1 MGDLQRLPAEVLEK
15 IFCHLDT
22 QSIQSIHQIS
32 PYFQNIIDCS
42 ILLWKHKIKEFCHN
56 RPTIKESLNY
66 TEYLQ
71 HQTCAKRLRSFYHSL
86 LNLKNNFNS
95 GNLTKTE
102 IDCKSVVQQK
112 VLIPDSP
119 GNSNFMRG
127 VYDMVLNE
135 GRICASV
142 YDTLQIWCTKESRL
156 VKHYTDKA
164 LDHGLTTTRCFTLHK
179 NLLFCG
185 TDNGYLKIIDINTDQ
200 LIAKQ
205 RVNSDCVADVKCR
218 GDMII
223 TLDWFGNIF
232 FWAFDNPVLR
242 QIKVDSGEAFHV
254 PHLLR
259 QRDMERLLDFDTN
272 YLITTYKCHITMYK
286 FGLNE
291 GLVISFPVYTD
302 VFCIELQH
310 NLLAFGCK
318 GGPRHEGSQFI
329 HPVAG
334 VANLN
339 YSPPRFHYF
348 RTQDN
353 DAVISLCMTSTHLI
367 LGDINGEI
375 HIIDIQDLPFPEIE
389 TFSDLEER
397 GQNRLLYTLKS
408 HNYRDFI
415 WALKFDGFRLYSGDD
430 TGRIIVHDFLHTEPG
445 LQSSAK
451 RRRLDHDHTETGNN
465 TAAVDHTETVGNNTD
480 AVDHPVVAESN

>member
-1 MGDLQRLPAEVLEK
+1 MGDLERLPAEVLVK
-15 IFCHLDT
+15 IFCHLDAE
-22 QSIQSIHQIS
+22 SIKNIHQIS
-32 PYFQNIIDCS
+32 SYFQNIMDSS
-42 ILLWKHKIKEFCHN
+42 ILLWKYKIKEICHN
-56 RPTIKESLNY
+56 KPLKESLNY
-66 TEYLQ
+66 TQYLQ
-71 HQTCAKRLRSFYHSL
+71 HQTSAKLLRTFYHSL
-86 LNLKNNFNS
+86 INLKHNFKT

-102 IDCKSVVQQK
+102 IDCKAVVQQK
-112 VLIPDSP
+112 VLIPDEP
-119 GNSNFMRG
+119 NNSHFMRG

-156 VKHYTDKA
+156 LKYYTDKN
-164 LDHGLTTTRCFTLHK
+164 LDQGRTTTRCFTLHK
-179 NLLFCG
+179 NHLFCG

-223 TLDWFGNIF
+223 TVDWFGNIF
-232 FWAFDNPVLR
+232 FWTFDNPVLR
-242 QIKVDSGEAFHV
+242 QIKVNSGEAFKV

-286 FGLNE
+286 FGPSE

-302 VFCIELQH
+302 VFCIELQDH
-310 NLLAFGCK
+310 LLAFGCK
-318 GGPRHEGSQFI
+318 GGPRHEGPQFI
-329 HPVAG
+329 QPVAG

-353 DAVISLCMTSTHLI
+353 DAVISLTMTSSHLI

-375 HIIDIQDLPFPEIE
+375 HIVDIEDLPFPVIE

-397 GQNRLLYTLKS
+397 GESRLLYTLKS

-415 WALKFDGFRLYSGDD
+415 WALKFDGFRLYTGDD
-430 TGRIIVHDFLHTEPG
+430 TGRIIVHDFLNTEPG
-445 LQSSAK
+445 QESRAK
-451 RRRLDHDHTETGNN
+451 KPRLDHDDTETAN
-465 TAAVDHTETVGNNTD
+465 DTD
-480 AVDHPVVAESN
+480 GVNRSIVVTSENVSQH